1 MKKLVILESF
11 KNPLKISYKEH
22 DHVLKVWNIFEIKT
36 MKNYCDLYL
45 KCDVLLLADI
55 SEKFTNNRLW
65 IMSEPLLQLTRL
77 RLACNAE
84 NDKS

>member
-1 MKKLVILESF
+1 
-11 KNPLKISYKEH
+11 
-22 DHVLKVWNIFEIKT
+22 

-45 KCDVLLLADI
+45 KCDVLLLADV

-84 NDKS
+84 NDKAELNLFQILTCLYSLKRA